1 MCIFRMKYI
10 IKDNVI
16 NMVWKDLSYV
26 KIISGVYLEVMWWF
40 CSNIDLWWNGC
51 FVKGC
56 EFEENDG
63 NLIEEVWYDD

>member
-1 MCIFRMKYI
+1 MK
-10 IKDNVI
+10 
-16 NMVWKDLSYV
+16 SYV
-26 KIISGVYLEVMWWF
+26 KIISGVYLEVMWLF

-63 NLIEEVWYDD
+63 NLIEEVWYYD